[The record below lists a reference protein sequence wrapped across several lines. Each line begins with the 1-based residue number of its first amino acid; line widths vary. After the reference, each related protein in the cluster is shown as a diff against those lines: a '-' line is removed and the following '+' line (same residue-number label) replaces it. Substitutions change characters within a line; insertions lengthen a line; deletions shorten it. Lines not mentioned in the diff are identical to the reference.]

1 MAVLDPVLV
10 EITNYKALLKLS
22 HAKPPKDKSFGT
34 RDVLFS
40 KFVYVD
46 RSDFREVDEK
56 NTGLAPGKEVKLK
69 FAYNITCT
77 GFERD
82 DSGKVSKILATYD
95 KSNKNKCKG
104 ILTFVACGKG
114 GLDDK
119 PVSAKINLYE
129 ELFSV
134 PVPGANG
141 RAWTDDLNPNSLT
154 TVNGYVEACLSDTKK
169 QDRFQFER
177 LGFFVGDDEC
187 KEGSLVFNRT
197 LTLKSS
203 KDFGKKKGQK

>member
-1 MAVLDPVLV
+1 M
-10 EITNYKALLKLS
+10 
-22 HAKPPKDKSFGT
+22 
-34 RDVLFS
+34 
-40 KFVYVD
+40 D
-46 RSDFREVDEK
+46 RNDFREVDEK
-56 NTGLAPGKEVKLK
+56 KYFGLAPGKEVKLK

-77 GFERD
+77 SFECD

-187 KEGSLVFNRT
+187 KEWELSVQPHANS
-197 LTLKSS
+197 KSS